1 ADAAPQGSK
10 RKRDLDAEEAEA
22 PSTKEKEAGFGNGTA
37 APVRLPFSSFRV
49 KKVLRESARDK
60 IIFLHGKVLGTQSM
74 LLDRLVHPCLWE
86 RQRDCRRYDPCCT
99 GLQP

>member
-1 ADAAPQGSK
+1 MADAAPQGSK

-60 IIFLHGKVLGTQSM
+60 IIFLHGKVPLGSPGWWMRVGVNQS
-74 LLDRLVHPCLWE
+74 
-86 RQRDCRRYDPCCT
+86 
-99 GLQP
+99 